1 MLAGSEINR
10 YIKEISR
17 YPVLAPDEEQRLAI
31 RYHDSG
37 DLNAARELVLGNLR
51 FALKIAMEYARFAPA
66 MDLVQEANLGLME
79 AVRRF
84 DPYRGYRLISYA
96 VWWIRA
102 YVQRFIVENAS
113 VVRRGTTRAE
123 RKVAR
128 KLTSTRRQIEQ
139 QTGAAARPAEI
150 AAELDVPEEA
160 VLAVAQRRDVSLD
173 VPRAKED
180 GEEGSTLAELLPST
194 EPDVEAQL
202 IDAETD
208 ALARQALEDV
218 FSGLDEREREILA
231 VRLLA
236 TDPATLQDLAEKYD
250 ISRERVRQ
258 IEAALR
264 RKVERAVREAVS
276 PQALPAAKAHTL
288 PR

>member
-1 MLAGSEINR
+1 
-10 YIKEISR
+10 
-17 YPVLAPDEEQRLAI
+17 
-31 RYHDSG
+31 
-37 DLNAARELVLGNLR
+37 
-51 FALKIAMEYARFAPA
+51 
-66 MDLVQEANLGLME
+66 
-79 AVRRF
+79 
-84 DPYRGYRLISYA
+84 
-96 VWWIRA
+96 
-102 YVQRFIVENAS
+102 
-113 VVRRGTTRAE
+113 
-123 RKVAR
+123 
-128 KLTSTRRQIEQ
+128 
-139 QTGAAARPAEI
+139 
-150 AAELDVPEEA
+150 
-160 VLAVAQRRDVSLD
+160 
-173 VPRAKED
+173 
-180 GEEGSTLAELLPST
+180 
-194 EPDVEAQL
+194 VEAQL